1 MIGIANTSKDH
12 DKGYGFLLTLKFDEL
27 GISLQKKVG
36 FRVSDEI
43 GSSASVGCGFTVTK
57 DSSAGSK

>member
-57 DSSAGSK
+57 DSSACSK